1 MKKSFKVPTRM
12 SNIFVKD
19 SDCPPQDERCRH
31 LAGLR
36 AVASLEMLKG
46 LAVLAAGF
54 GLFALRHKDIG
65 DIAERL
71 VEHLHLN
78 PAHHFEQIF
87 IQAADRVSDRKVL
100 AIAIGAFVYT
110 VVRFVE
116 AYGLWNAKV
125 WAEWFAIISGSLY
138 LPLEILGI
146 ARHDDRLRWAVLL
159 INIVVVL
166 YMVYVRWDTLRQKH
180 REAWTRQPRE
190 ARL

>member
-1 MKKSFKVPTRM
+1 M
-12 SNIFVKD
+12 SNIFV
-19 SDCPPQDERCRH
+19 SSNDCPPEDERCRH

-54 GLFALRHKDIG
+54 GLFALRHKDFG
-65 DIAERL
+65 DMAERL

-78 PAHHFEQIF
+78 PAHHLEQLF
-87 IQAADRVSDRKVL
+87 ISAADRISDRKIVF
-100 AIAIGAFVYT
+100 IVIGAFVYT

-146 ARHDDRLRWAVLL
+146 ARHNDRLRWAVLL
-159 INIVVVL
+159 INVVVVL
-166 YMVYVRWDTLRQKH
+166 YMIYVRWDSLKQER
-180 REAWTRQPRE
+180 RERWMREPEE

>member
-1 MKKSFKVPTRM
+1 M
-12 SNIFVKD
+12 SKIFVKD
-19 SDCPPQDERCRH
+19 SDCPPEDERCTH

-36 AVASLEMLKG
+36 AVAFLEMLKG

-65 DIAERL
+65 DVAERL

-138 LPLEILGI
+138 LPLEILEI
-146 ARHDDRLRWAVLL
+146 AKHADRLRWAVLL
-159 INIVVVL
+159 INIFVVL
-166 YMVYVRWDTLRQKH
+166 YMIYVRWDSRKLQRRERWL
-180 REAWTRQPRE
+180 REAGE
-190 ARL
+190 AGI